1 MPDTSA
7 RTPSLTPMLP
17 FSRNTVYPAGAGLP
31 ASERLGALL
40 AVMLAVCMA
49 SLDTAIA
56 NTALPTI
63 ARDLQASDA
72 GSIWVISGY
81 QLAMVAGL
89 LPAAAL
95 GEILGHRRVYMVG
108 LVVFTLSS
116 LACGLAPS
124 LPTLV
129 VARILQGLGAAGVMS
144 VNGALLRFIYP
155 SSMLGRG
162 LGLNAMVVGLSFAA
176 GPTAAS
182 AILLLGSWHW
192 LFLIN
197 VPIGILAAVLGLRGL
212 PETARAPHGFDGIAA
227 TLCAL
232 TLGLFVLG
240 SNELAHAAPWPR
252 VTLEW
257 GGAVAT
263 LWLLMRRQAGHP
275 APILAVDL
283 LRRPLFAL
291 SAATAVCAFA
301 AQALAFVSLPFM
313 FQTVLGYSQVHTG
326 FLITPW
332 PVVVAI
338 MAPIAGRLS
347 DRYPAGILGGVGL
360 AMLALGMVLMALLPA
375 APTVW
380 DICWRMAICGAGF
393 GFFQS
398 PNLRAI
404 MTSAPASRA
413 GGASG
418 MIGTVRLLG
427 QATGAALVAACFHV
441 STTHGAVAAL
451 WLGGLC
457 AALACIA
464 SFSRLRFDA
473 SEPMQA
479 PTPHP
484 SK

>member
-1 MPDTSA
+1 MFS
-7 RTPSLTPMLP
+7 
-17 FSRNTVYPAGAGLP
+17 FSRNTIHPAGQGLP

-63 ARDLQASDA
+63 ARDLRASDA

-108 LVVFTLSS
+108 IVVFTLAS
-116 LACGLAPS
+116 LACGLAPT
-124 LPTLV
+124 LPVLV
-129 VARILQGLGAAGVMS
+129 AARILQGLGAAGVMS
-144 VNGALLRFIYP
+144 VNAALLRFIYP
-155 SSMLGRG
+155 APVLGRG
-162 LGLNAMVVGLSFAA
+162 MGLNAMVVGLSFAA

-182 AILLLGSWHW
+182 TILLLGSWHW
-192 LFLIN
+192 LFLVN
-197 VPIGILAAVLGLRGL
+197 VPIGLLAMVLGLRGL
-212 PETARAPHGFDGIAA
+212 PPTTRAPHVFDGLAA
-227 TLCAL
+227 ALCAL

-240 SNELAHAAPWPR
+240 SNELAHGAPWQR

-257 GGAVAT
+257 GLAAAS

-301 AQALAFVSLPFM
+301 AQALAFVSLPFL
-313 FQTVLGYSQVHTG
+313 FQTVLGYTQVHTG

-332 PVVVAI
+332 PVVVAF

-347 DRYPAGILGGVGL
+347 DRYPAGMLGGVGL
-360 AMLALGMVLMALLPA
+360 ALLALGMASLALLPA
-375 APTVW
+375 APSAW
-380 DICWRMAICGAGF
+380 DISWRMALCGAGF

-404 MTSAPASRA
+404 MTSAPPSRA

-427 QATGAALVAACFHV
+427 QASGAALVAACFNV
-441 STTHGAVAAL
+441 SSTHGAVMAL

-457 AALACIA
+457 AALASLT
-464 SFSRLRFDA
+464 SFARLRFGAVESADA
-473 SEPMQA
+473 PA
-479 PTPHP
+479 AR
-484 SK
+484 

>member
-1 MPDTSA
+1 
-7 RTPSLTPMLP
+7 MLS
-17 FSRNTVYPAGAGLP
+17 FSRSTVYPAGVGLP
-31 ASERLGALL
+31 AAERLGALV

-63 ARDLQASDA
+63 ARDLQASEA

-95 GEILGHRRVYMVG
+95 GEILGHRRVYIVG
-108 LVVFTLSS
+108 LAVFTLAS
-116 LACGLAPS
+116 LASGLAPS
-124 LPTLV
+124 LPLLV
-129 VARILQGLGAAGVMS
+129 ATRILQGLGAAGVMS

-155 SSMLGRG
+155 SHMLGRG
-162 LGLNAMVVGLSFAA
+162 LGLNAMVVGLSFAG
-176 GPTAAS
+176 GPTVAS

-197 VPIGILAAVLGLRGL
+197 FPIGILAGMLALRGL
-212 PETARAPHGFDGIAA
+212 PDTTRARHGFDGMAA
-227 TLCAL
+227 LLCAL
-232 TLGLFVLG
+232 ALGLFVLA
-240 SNELAHAAPWPR
+240 SNELAHGAPWPR
-252 VTLEW
+252 VALE
-257 GGAVAT
+257 GGLAAAS

-301 AQALAFVSLPFM
+301 AQALAFVSLPFL
-313 FQTVLGYSQVHTG
+313 FQSVLGYTQVQTG

-332 PVVVAI
+332 PVVVAF

-347 DRYPAGILGGVGL
+347 DSYPAGMLGGVGL
-360 AMLALGMVLMALLPA
+360 AMLALGMVLLALMPA
-375 APTVW
+375 DPSVW
-380 DICWRMAICGAGF
+380 DISWRMAICGAGF

-427 QATGAALVAACFHV
+427 QASGAAMVAACFNI
-441 STTHGAVAAL
+441 STTHGAIAAL

-457 AALACIA
+457 AGLACIA
-464 SFSRLRFDA
+464 SFARLRFDA
-473 SEPMQA
+473 TEPVQNPA
-479 PTPHP
+479 
-484 SK
+484 SR

>member
-1 MPDTSA
+1 
-7 RTPSLTPMLP
+7 MLS
-17 FSRNTVYPAGAGLP
+17 FSRHTVYPAGVGLP
-31 ASERLGALL
+31 AAERPGALL
-40 AVMLAVCMA
+40 AVMLALCMA

-72 GSIWVISGY
+72 GSIWIVSGY

-95 GEILGHRRVYMVG
+95 GEILGHRRVYIVG
-108 LVVFTLSS
+108 LATFILSS
-116 LACGLAPS
+116 LASGLAPS
-124 LPTLV
+124 LPALV
-129 VARILQGLGAAGVMS
+129 TARVLQGLGAAGVMS

-155 SSMLGRG
+155 SRLLGRG
-162 LGLNAMVVGLSFAA
+162 LGLNAMVVGISFAA
-176 GPTAAS
+176 GPTVAS

-197 VPIGILAAVLGLRGL
+197 VPIGLLAFALGLRKL
-212 PETARAPHGFDGIAA
+212 PETVRAPHRFDGLAA
-227 TLCAL
+227 ALCAL

-240 SNELAHAAPWPR
+240 SNELAHAAPLTR
-252 VTLEW
+252 VALEW
-257 GGAVAT
+257 GVAAAS
-263 LWLLMRRQAGHP
+263 LWLLMRRQADHP

-301 AQALAFVSLPFM
+301 AQALAFVSLPFLLQAM
-313 FQTVLGYSQVHTG
+313 LGYSQVETG

-347 DRYPAGILGGVGL
+347 DRYAAGALGGVGL
-360 AMLALGMVLMALLPA
+360 ALLALGLALLAIMPA
-375 APTVW
+375 APSVW

-404 MTSAPASRA
+404 MMSAPASRA

-427 QATGAALVAACFHV
+427 QASGAALVAACFNV
-441 STTHGAVAAL
+441 SSTHGAIAAL
-451 WLGGLC
+451 WLGCLC
-457 AALACIA
+457 AALACVA

-473 SEPMQA
+473 SEPAQA
-479 PTPHP
+479 TASARAPHNVD
-484 SK
+484 

>member
-1 MPDTSA
+1 M
-7 RTPSLTPMLP
+7 LT
-17 FSRNTVYPAGAGLP
+17 FSHHTVYPAGVGLP

-40 AVMLAVCMA
+40 AVMLALCMA

-63 ARDLQASDA
+63 ARDLRADDA
-72 GSIWVISGY
+72 ASIWVISGY

-95 GEILGHRRVYMVG
+95 GEILGHRRVYIVG
-108 LVVFTLSS
+108 LAIYTVSS
-116 LACGLAPS
+116 LTSGLAPS

-129 VARILQGLGAAGVMS
+129 ASRILQGLGAAGVMS

-155 SSMLGRG
+155 SHLLGRG

-176 GPTAAS
+176 GPTVAS
-182 AILLLGSWHW
+182 AILLLGNWHW
-192 LFLIN
+192 LFLMN
-197 VPIGILAAVLGLRGL
+197 VPVGTLCAVLALRGL
-212 PETARAPHGFDGIAA
+212 PQTTRARHGFDGVAA
-227 TLCAL
+227 ALCAL
-232 TLGLFVLG
+232 TLGMFVLG
-240 SNELAHAAPWPR
+240 TNELAHRAPLPR
-252 VTLEW
+252 VALEW
-257 GGAVAT
+257 GVAAAS
-263 LWLLMRRQAGHP
+263 LFLLMRRQAGHP

-291 SAATAVCAFA
+291 SAATAICAFA
-301 AQALAFVSLPFM
+301 AQALAFVSLPFLL
-313 FQTVLGYSQVHTG
+313 QTTLGYTQVETG

-332 PVVVAI
+332 PVVVAF

-347 DRYPAGILGGVGL
+347 DRYPAGALGGVGL
-360 AMLALGMVLMALLPA
+360 ALMALGMALLALMPA
-375 APTVW
+375 NPPIW
-380 DICWRMAICGAGF
+380 DIAWRMAVCGAGF

-404 MTSAPASRA
+404 MMSAPPARA

-427 QATGAALVAACFHV
+427 QASGAAMVAACFNV
-441 STTHGAVAAL
+441 SSTQGAVAAL

-457 AALACIA
+457 AALACAA

-473 SEPMQA
+473 SEPAQA
-479 PTPHP
+479 P
-484 SK
+484 SAR

>member
-1 MPDTSA
+1 
-7 RTPSLTPMLP
+7 MLK
-17 FSRNTVYPAGAGLP
+17 FSHHTVYPAGVGLP

-40 AVMLAVCMA
+40 AVMLALCMA

-63 ARDLQASDA
+63 ARDLGANDA
-72 GSIWVISGY
+72 ASIWVVSGY

-95 GEILGHRRVYMVG
+95 GEILGHRRVYIVG
-108 LVVFTLSS
+108 LAIYTVSS
-116 LACGLAPS
+116 LTSGLAPS
-124 LPTLV
+124 LPALV
-129 VARILQGLGAAGVMS
+129 ASRILQGLGAAGVMS

-155 SSMLGRG
+155 SHLLGRG

-176 GPTAAS
+176 GPTVAS

-192 LFLIN
+192 LFLVN
-197 VPIGILAAVLGLRGL
+197 VPVGILCAVLALRGL
-212 PETARAPHGFDGIAA
+212 PETTRAPHGFDGLAA
-227 TLCAL
+227 ALCAL

-240 SNELAHAAPWPR
+240 TNELAHSAPLPR
-252 VTLEW
+252 VALEW
-257 GGAVAT
+257 GVAAAS
-263 LWLLMRRQAGHP
+263 LLLLIRRQAGHP

-291 SAATAVCAFA
+291 SAATAICAFA
-301 AQALAFVSLPFM
+301 AQALAFVSLPFLL
-313 FQTVLGYSQVHTG
+313 QATLGYTQVETG

-332 PVVVAI
+332 PVVVAF

-347 DRYPAGILGGVGL
+347 DHYPAGALGGVGL
-360 AMLALGMVLMALLPA
+360 ALMALGMALLALMPA
-375 APTVW
+375 DPPVW
-380 DICWRMAICGAGF
+380 DIAWRMAVCGAGF

-404 MTSAPASRA
+404 MMSAPASRA

-427 QATGAALVAACFHV
+427 QASGAALVAACFNV
-441 STTHGAVAAL
+441 SSTDGAVTAL

-464 SFSRLRFDA
+464 SFSRLRYR
-473 SEPMQA
+473 EPA
-479 PTPHP
+479 PKQCSRSIPSTPE
-484 SK
+484 

>member
-1 MPDTSA
+1 MFSFA
-7 RTPSLTPMLP
+7 RH
-17 FSRNTVYPAGAGLP
+17 TVYPPGQGLP
-31 ASERLGALL
+31 AAERAGALM

-63 ARDLQASDA
+63 ARDLNASDA

-95 GEILGHRRVYMVG
+95 GEILGHRRVYMAG
-108 LVVFTLSS
+108 LALFTLAS
-116 LACGLAPS
+116 LACGLAPT
-124 LPTLV
+124 LPALV
-129 VARILQGLGAAGVMS
+129 AARIAQGLGAAGVMS
-144 VNGALLRFIYP
+144 VNAALLRFIFP
-155 SSMLGRG
+155 ASVLGRG
-162 LGLNAMVVGLSFAA
+162 MGLNAMVVGLSFAA

-182 AILLLGSWHW
+182 AILMLGSWHW
-192 LFLIN
+192 LFLVN
-197 VPIGILAAVLGLRGL
+197 VPLGLLAGALGLRGL
-212 PETARAPHGFDGIAA
+212 PETTRAPHGFDRLAA
-227 TLCAL
+227 LLCAAA
-232 TLGLFVLG
+232 LGLLVLG
-240 SNELAHAAPWPR
+240 ANEAAHHAPWQR
-252 VTLEW
+252 LLLEW
-257 GGAVAT
+257 GGAAIA

-301 AQALAFVSLPFM
+301 AQGLAFVSLPFLL
-313 FQTVLGYSQVHTG
+313 QAVLGYTQVHTG

-332 PVVVAI
+332 PVVVAF
-338 MAPIAGRLS
+338 MAPIAGRMS
-347 DRYPAGILGGVGL
+347 DRYPAGMLGGIGL
-360 AMLALGMVLMALLPA
+360 ALLALGMISLALLPA
-375 APTVW
+375 APSAW
-380 DICWRMAICGAGF
+380 EIGWRMALCGAGF

-427 QATGAALVAACFHV
+427 QASGAALVAACFQL
-441 STTHGAVAAL
+441 STANGAVLAL
-451 WLGGLC
+451 WLGALC
-457 AALACIA
+457 AALASIA
-464 SFSRLRFDA
+464 SFMRLRFGA
-473 SEPMQA
+473 APACQRQEPCA
-479 PTPHP
+479 RRA
-484 SK
+484 

>member
-1 MPDTSA
+1 MFS
-7 RTPSLTPMLP
+7 
-17 FSRNTVYPAGAGLP
+17 FSRNTIHPAGQGLP

-63 ARDLQASDA
+63 ARDLGASDA
-72 GSIWVISGY
+72 QSIWVISGY
-81 QLAMVAGL
+81 QLAMVAAL

-95 GEILGHRRVYMVG
+95 GEILGHRRVYIVG
-108 LVVFTLSS
+108 LAIYTVSS
-116 LACGLAPS
+116 LTSGLAPS

-129 VARILQGLGAAGVMS
+129 ASRILQGLGAAGLMS

-155 SSMLGRG
+155 SHLLGRG

-176 GPTAAS
+176 GPTVAS
-182 AILLLGSWHW
+182 AILLFGNWHW
-192 LFLIN
+192 LFLVN
-197 VPIGILAAVLGLRGL
+197 VPVGIVCAVLALRGL
-212 PETARAPHGFDGIAA
+212 PETTRARHGFDGLAA
-227 TLCAL
+227 VLCAL
-232 TLGLFVLG
+232 TLSMFVLG
-240 SNELAHAAPWPR
+240 TNELAHSAPLPR
-252 VTLEW
+252 VALEW
-257 GGAVAT
+257 GIAAAS
-263 LWLLMRRQAGHP
+263 LCLLMRRQAGHP

-291 SAATAVCAFA
+291 SAATAICAFA
-301 AQALAFVSLPFM
+301 AQALAFVALPFLL
-313 FQTVLGYSQVHTG
+313 QTTLGYTQVETG

-332 PVVVAI
+332 PVVVAF

-347 DRYPAGILGGVGL
+347 DRYPAGALGGVGL
-360 AMLALGMVLMALLPA
+360 ALMAIGMALLALMPA
-375 APTVW
+375 DPPIW
-380 DICWRMAICGAGF
+380 DIAWRMAVCGAGF

-404 MTSAPASRA
+404 MMSAPASRA

-418 MIGTVRLLG
+418 MVGTVRLLG
-427 QATGAALVAACFHV
+427 QASGAALVAACFNV
-441 STTHGAVAAL
+441 SGTQGAVAAL

-457 AALACIA
+457 AALACLA

-473 SEPMQA
+473 SDPDAEACPKA
-479 PTPHP
+479 GKGKGGDAARYSRT
-484 SK
+484 

>member
-1 MPDTSA
+1 
-7 RTPSLTPMLP
+7 MLS

-95 GEILGHRRVYMVG
+95 GEILGHRRVYIVG
-108 LVVFTLSS
+108 LVMFVVSS

-124 LPTLV
+124 LPALV

-155 SSMLGRG
+155 SHMLGRG

-197 VPIGILAAVLGLRGL
+197 VPIGIVAAVLALRGL

-227 TLCAL
+227 LLCAL

-240 SNELAHAAPWPR
+240 SNELAHGAPWP
-252 VTLEW
+252 VSYTHLTL
-257 GGAVAT
+257 
-263 LWLLMRRQAGHP
+263 
-275 APILAVDL
+275 
-283 LRRPLFAL
+283 
-291 SAATAVCAFA
+291 
-301 AQALAFVSLPFM
+301 
-313 FQTVLGYSQVHTG
+313 
-326 FLITPW
+326 
-332 PVVVAI
+332 
-338 MAPIAGRLS
+338 
-347 DRYPAGILGGVGL
+347 
-360 AMLALGMVLMALLPA
+360 
-375 APTVW
+375 PTK
-380 DICWRMAICGAGF
+380 A
-393 GFFQS
+393 
-398 PNLRAI
+398 
-404 MTSAPASRA
+404 
-413 GGASG
+413 
-418 MIGTVRLLG
+418 
-427 QATGAALVAACFHV
+427 
-441 STTHGAVAAL
+441 
-451 WLGGLC
+451 
-457 AALACIA
+457 
-464 SFSRLRFDA
+464 
-473 SEPMQA
+473 
-479 PTPHP
+479 
-484 SK
+484 